1 MAFNLEI
8 LFVDVFAPADEE
20 VTIMYDL
27 PTASIPDNDGWLARR
42 KMAEEWHQKIKSF
55 ANKYKIKVNPVI
67 TYEAQGAHNMDLPE
81 YGLCEAKRINIA
93 EIVNQ
98 STIIL
103 SMPEF
108 SASAPLLIFTQKN
121 QNLRVASMPMVTK
134 TMEQTGLAADYNL
147 IADECKNLARLF
159 ENAIGVELLFS
170 TGHQCYFDISDNKT
184 PLQDNGRLHKTTFAG
199 DTRLRNLPSGEVCV
213 TPNENPKS
221 LTRGQLPIMQN
232 GQLLVLNVEQNKI
245 VGVEGKSKEARQKHR
260 EFMDEPAMCNI
271 AEVAIGC
278 NDMADVTG
286 NLLED
291 EKAGFHWA
299 YGRSDH
305 LQGKIG
311 VKDFSSPE
319 KVIHLDFVYAKGNPI
334 VCKKFEFIHTDGQR
348 TLAIRDGAR
357 LEFYI

>member
-1 MAFNLEI
+1 
-8 LFVDVFAPADEE
+8 
-20 VTIMYDL
+20 MYDL
-27 PTASIPDNDGWLARR
+27 PTVNIPDNDEWQARR
-42 KMAEEWHQKIKSF
+42 KMADEWCQTIKAFSI
-55 ANKYKIKVNPVI
+55 AYKIRVNPVV
-67 TYEAQGAHNMDLPE
+67 TYEACGAHNMDLPE
-81 YGLCEAKRINIA
+81 NGLCEGEMINIT

-98 STIIL
+98 STIVL

-108 SASAPLLIFTQKN
+108 SASAPLLILTQKN
-121 QNLRVASMPMVTK
+121 PRLRVASMPGLTRA
-134 TMEQTGLAADYNL
+134 MEQTGLAADYNF
-147 IADECKNLARLF
+147 IADECKRLAQLF
-159 ENAIGVELLFS
+159 ESSIGVEVLFS
-170 TGHQCYFDISDNKT
+170 TGHKCYFDISDNKT

-213 TPNENPKS
+213 TPYENPES

-232 GQLLVLNVEQNKI
+232 EQLLVLNVEQNKI
-245 VGVEGKSKEARQKHR
+245 VGVEGKSKEANQKHQ

-278 NDMADVTG
+278 NDMAEVTG

-319 KVIHLDFVYAKGNPI
+319 KVIHLDFVYAKENPI
-334 VCKKFEFIHTDGQR
+334 VCKKFEFIHHDGQR
-348 TLAIRDGAR
+348 TLAIRDGVR
-357 LEFYI
+357 LEFDV

>member
-1 MAFNLEI
+1 MGFNLEK
-8 LFVDVFAPADEE
+8 LFIDVFAPADEV

-27 PTASIPDNDGWLARR
+27 PTANIPDNDEWRARR
-42 KMAEEWHQKIKSF
+42 KMADEWHQKIKAF
-55 ANKYKIKVNPVI
+55 ANKYKIKINPVV
-67 TYEAQGAHNMDLPE
+67 TYECRGAHNMDLPE

-98 STIIL
+98 STIVL

-108 SASAPLLIFTQKN
+108 SASAPLLIFTQNN
-121 QNLRVASMPMVTK
+121 QDLRVASMPMITK
-134 TMEQTGLAADYNL
+134 AMEQTGLAADYNF
-147 IADECKNLARLF
+147 IAEECKKLAILF
-159 ENAIGVELLFS
+159 ENSVGIKVLFS
-170 TGHQCYFDISDNKT
+170 TGHKCYFDISDNKT

-213 TPNENPKS
+213 TPNENPDSK
-221 LTRGQLPIMQN
+221 TAGQLPIMQN
-232 GQLLVLNVEQNKI
+232 GQLLVLNIEQNKI
-245 VGVEGKSKEARQKHR
+245 VGVEGKSKEAEQKHR
-260 EFMDEPAMCNI
+260 DFMAEPAMCNI

-278 NDMADVTG
+278 NDEAEVTG

-311 VKDFSSPE
+311 VKDFSSPD
-319 KVIHLDFVYAKGNPI
+319 KVIHLDFVYAKGNPLI
-334 VCKKFEFIHTDGQR
+334 CKKLEFVRVDGQR
-348 TLAIRDGAR
+348 VLAIRDGER
-357 LEFYI
+357 VI